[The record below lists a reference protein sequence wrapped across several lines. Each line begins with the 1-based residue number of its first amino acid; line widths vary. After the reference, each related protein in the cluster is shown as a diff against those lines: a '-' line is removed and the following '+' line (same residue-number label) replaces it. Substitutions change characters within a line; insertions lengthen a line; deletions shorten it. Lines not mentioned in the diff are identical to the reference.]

1 MRAVRLASL
10 CLTIVLLSIT
20 ANSVYITKTTE
31 EFANAVKEIDTEN
44 LDITADKLK
53 EIYAEFKKAERFI
66 SITVS
71 HDDLTNIDESF
82 SDMIGAAEAGIRANV
97 IAIKSRLEDA
107 LRHLG
112 RLSGINLESI
122 I

>member
-1 MRAVRLASL
+1 MRAVRLAVT
-10 CLTIVLLSIT
+10 CLIILFVSII
-20 ANSVYITKTTE
+20 ANSVYISKTTE
-31 EFANAVKEIDTEN
+31 KIANEIKEIETDDLN
-44 LDITADKLK
+44 ITAKNIK
-53 EIYAEFKKAERFI
+53 EIYANFKKAERFI

-82 SDMIGAAEAGIRANV
+82 ADMIGAAEAGMRTSV
-97 IAIKSRLEDA
+97 ITIKSRLEDA